1 MAGRHVLIGGGAAT
15 MAAAEAIREAD
26 DGAEIVVVCADP
38 HGYYSR
44 PGLAYF
50 LTHELPEARLFPFTR
65 EDLRRL
71 DVAWIT
77 ETATAVDPAA
87 HRVTLESGRQL
98 AYDRLLLA
106 TGSKAIGTSV
116 PGAELEGVVTLDG
129 MDDAR
134 RIAGRCG
141 KGRVA
146 VVVGGGITAIE
157 IVEGLRARGVHV
169 HYFMRKDRY
178 WSNVLSGSESRIVEL
193 ALGREGVEIH
203 AFTELVGIRG
213 RGGKVAAVETAAG
226 DVIRCDIVA
235 AAVGVRPRIELARA
249 AGLPCGR
256 GILVDEYL
264 RAGDPDI
271 YAAGD
276 IAETADARTGNRQ
289 LEVLWNAALHKGR
302 VAGLNMAADLDGAG
316 GPVTTYVQDS
326 PINVT
331 RLAGL
336 HTTIIGTVGSGAD
349 ADLEGLSR
357 GDSQIWSE
365 LCERAIVEA
374 QRGDAHVRLALGEH
388 TIAGAVVMGD
398 QSLSYPLQELIE
410 RRVDVTGSVAALEAP
425 QAPIVELI
433 NGLWADWKA
442 GRAGT
447 APARPEPGR

>member
-1 MAGRHVLIGGGAAT
+1 

-50 LTHELPEARLFPFTR
+50 LTRELPEDRLFPFVP
-65 EDLRRL
+65 EDFRSLGI
-71 DVAWIT
+71 AWVT
-77 ETATAVDPAA
+77 ETATGLDRAA
-87 HRVTLESGRQL
+87 RHVTLQSGRRL
-98 AYDRLLLA
+98 EYDRLLLA
-106 TGSKAIGTSV
+106 TGSQAIGTRV
-116 PGAELEGVVTLDG
+116 PGAELDGVVTLDG

-134 RIAGRCG
+134 DIVQRCG
-141 KGRVA
+141 KAKVG
-146 VVVGGGITAIE
+146 VVVGGGITALE

-178 WSNVLSGSESRIVEL
+178 WRNVLSESESRIIEL

-203 AFTELVGIRG
+203 PFTDLAAIRG
-213 RGGKVAAVETAAG
+213 RGGRVAAVETSDG
-226 DVIRCDIVA
+226 DVIRCDLVA

-249 AGLPCGR
+249 AGLRCER

-271 YAAGD
+271 FAAGD
-276 IAETADARTGNRQ
+276 IAETADAGTGHRQ
-289 LEVLWNAALHKGR
+289 LEVLWNSALRKGR
-302 VAGLNMAADLDGAG
+302 VAGLNMAAGGGAE
-316 GPVTTYVQDS
+316 PVQRYVQDA

-336 HTTIIGTVGSGAD
+336 HTTIIGSVGSGAD

-388 TIAGAVVMGD
+388 TIAGSVVMGD
-398 QSLSYPLQELIE
+398 QTLSYPLQELIE
-410 RRVDVTGSVAALEAP
+410 ERVDVTGAVAALEAP
-425 QAPIVELI
+425 EAPIVELI

-442 GRAGT
+442 GRARR
-447 APARPEPGR
+447 APARPEPAC